1 MVHVHEGTYMFLRC
15 SFFVV
20 QESHAARFLMVY
32 VHEVTYMLL
41 RVDAFAATLLKV
53 QVHEVTFAL
62 CASRGT

>member
-1 MVHVHEGTYMFLRC
+1 MVQVHEGTYMLLRC
-15 SFFVV
+15 SLFVV

-32 VHEVTYMLL
+32 VHEVLYMLL